1 METENKATV
10 VDRAE
15 LSDVQA
21 TGDLFDNSFNLN
33 YTSVFSYFTNEVIS
47 ECTPDRGFSTR
58 IMIRLDAVKGVYG
71 AASAFIAAIDK
82 DKGSC
87 EIVFT
92 DMEDRTGSD
101 RLLGREDRASTE
113 RFLNL
118 DVSAFDGLHE
128 DVPVYFVGG
137 GVLRDVKEAW
147 DANDLMMVLP
157 FIETSSFL
165 WMVIIDRPTRFL
177 EYTLSLTLAGNAIK
191 TEVSKRLMLEE
202 IAGGETSSLRL
213 NVPTNSI
220 YIKMLGTFQLK
231 INGKTID
238 CYDIG
243 GRQCAIFLAN
253 LLLYRRRLISTQEIT
268 ELLLRDGEVDNPKNT
283 IKSVVFRIRKAF
295 KPYVDD
301 DIVIT
306 RHGSYMLNPKFKF
319 NLDISRFELYCSMAK
334 RKTTSELERL
344 ALLEY
349 AIKLYKGDMLPGLES
364 ETTFLGRITYYR
376 LLFDSALENYFAI
389 LLKNQRYIQLFRT
402 VANLTA
408 QTCLSSRV
416 HVLLVKALV
425 AMGRQDLAR
434 SYIESLRDKGIF
446 SQADLDDL
454 LK

>member
-1 METENKATV
+1 
-10 VDRAE
+10 
-15 LSDVQA
+15 
-21 TGDLFDNSFNLN
+21 
-33 YTSVFSYFTNEVIS
+33 
-47 ECTPDRGFSTR
+47 
-58 IMIRLDAVKGVYG
+58 
-71 AASAFIAAIDK
+71 
-82 DKGSC
+82 
-87 EIVFT
+87 
-92 DMEDRTGSD
+92 
-101 RLLGREDRASTE
+101 
-113 RFLNL
+113 
-118 DVSAFDGLHE
+118 
-128 DVPVYFVGG
+128 
-137 GVLRDVKEAW
+137 
-147 DANDLMMVLP
+147 
-157 FIETSSFL
+157 
-165 WMVIIDRPTRFL
+165 
-177 EYTLSLTLAGNAIK
+177 
-191 TEVSKRLMLEE
+191 MLEE

-243 GRQCAIFLAN
+243 GRQCTIFLAN

-295 KPYVDD
+295 KPYIDD

-446 SQADLDDL
+446 SQADLDDFM
-454 LK
+454 KQRP